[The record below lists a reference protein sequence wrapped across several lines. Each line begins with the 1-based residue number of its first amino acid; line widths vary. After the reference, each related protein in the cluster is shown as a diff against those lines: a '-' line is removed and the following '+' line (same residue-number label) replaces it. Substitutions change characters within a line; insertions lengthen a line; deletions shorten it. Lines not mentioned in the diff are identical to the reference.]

1 MKLKARH
8 PKLKTQVAA
17 GAVVAGALTGFLL
30 ALAFPLP
37 SLGAETFV
45 YNIIRGV
52 DLGNEGESPQRDF
65 YVNIGSGQ
73 GVRAGDELE
82 VLRRVPSYDA
92 TNQKLY
98 RDITFPI
105 ARLTVIHS
113 EGNAAIARLDKM
125 LSPEKV
131 PVIEPH
137 SVMIGDLVRKA
148 R

>member
-1 MKLKARH
+1 MHRKPLRWKFG
-8 PKLKTQVAA
+8 VDA
-17 GAVVAGALTGFLL
+17 GVLLAGLLTGLVL

-37 SLGAETFV
+37 SLGAESFV

-65 YVNIGSGQ
+65 YVNIGSSQ
-73 GVRAGDELE
+73 GVRAGDDLE
-82 VLRRVPSYDA
+82 VLRRMPSYDA

-98 RDITFPI
+98 RDITFPV
-105 ARLTVIHS
+105 ARLTVIHA

-125 LSPEKV
+125 LPPEKV